1 MAVSRVA
8 PLSPMLISVVV
19 ITYNRARSL
28 RDTLDRLRA
37 QEASGFEYEV
47 VVVDNNSSDGTPDVV
62 SAAQANGERRLR
74 YCFEGRQGQGYARN
88 TGVAAARGD
97 VVAFTDDD
105 VEPEPGWLAALAQ
118 AFDGYGADCAYG
130 KVLPRWQAP
139 PPAWLGAYF
148 QSRLAMLDRGDEPL
162 VVTSASQQFVCA
174 NMAARRARLVALG
187 GFDVRLGNRGT
198 RLGGEEDTELFERL
212 LASGARIVYTPEAV
226 VYHKVP
232 AERMRPS
239 YFRRWHFE
247 HGTTS
252 AYYLPS
258 AKGRTVFGIPWW
270 ALRELAEHSAAYL
283 ASLGSSNAE
292 RRLMHQMR
300 ALYGLGLCA
309 GKLRLALRGG
319 NGSNAA

>member
-1 MAVSRVA
+1 
-8 PLSPMLISVVV
+8 MLISVVV

-28 RDTLDRLRA
+28 RDTLDCLRVQDA
-37 QEASGFEYEV
+37 AGFEHEV
-47 VVVDNNSSDGTPDVV
+47 VVVDNNSSDGTRDAVA
-62 SAAQANGERRLR
+62 AAQAQGERRIR

-105 VEPEPGWLAALAQ
+105 VEPRPDWLAALAR
-118 AFDGYGADCAYG
+118 AFDRHGADCVYG

-148 QSRLAMLDRGDEPL
+148 QRRLAMLDRGDAPV

-174 NMAARRARLVALG
+174 NMAVRKERVVALG
-187 GFDVRLGNRGT
+187 GFDVRLGNRGN

-212 LASGARIVYTPEAV
+212 LASGARIVYTPDAV

-232 AERMRPS
+232 VERMRLA

-247 HGTTS
+247 HGVST
-252 AYYLPS
+252 ACYLPS
-258 AKGRTVFGIPWW
+258 ANGRSVLGVPWW
-270 ALRELAEHSAAYL
+270 ALRELAGHGAAYL
-283 ASLGSSNAE
+283 ASVGSLDAE

-300 ALYGLGLCA
+300 VVYGLGLVS
-309 GKLRLALRGG
+309 GKLRMALRGEDG
-319 NGSNAA
+319 CRPT